1 MIPNTVPRPL
11 DYNNIGFSVDGFDL
25 DIEHPS
31 TDNSAGYKAL
41 ATKLRSL
48 YTTSTGAGAGPGTVT
63 KFYLTA
69 SPQCVVPDANMKG
82 VLAATAFDMVFV
94 QFYNTASCAARR
106 WADANPGYVPG
117 QPSSSAN
124 AAGFTYDAWT
134 SFLAGTPYSKNARVY
149 IGLPGSSA
157 AARPGFD
164 LSVRQVADVVSAYYC
179 RGNFGGVAVWEA
191 TYASANVAGG
201 RNFYQNAKAA
211 LGAAGSDRRL
221 ACVRGS

>member
-1 MIPNTVPRPL
+1 MVAVPRPF
-11 DYNNIGFSVDGFDL
+11 DYNNMEFSVDGFDL

-48 YTTSTGAGAGPGTVT
+48 YTTTAGK

-69 SPQCVVPDANMKG
+69 SPHCPVPDANMKD
-82 VLAATAFDMVFV
+82 VLGAAAFDMVFV

-106 WADANPGYVPG
+106 WADANPSYVLG
-117 QPSSSAN
+117 QGQSQSAN
-124 AAGFTYDAWT
+124 GFTYDAWT
-134 SFLAGTPYSKNARVY
+134 SFLAGTAYSKSARLY
-149 IGLPGSSA
+149 IGLPGEADA

-164 LSVRQVADVVSAYYC
+164 LTVRQAADLASAHYC

-191 TYASANVAGG
+191 TYAAANVVGG
-201 RNFYQNAKAA
+201 RNFYQNVKGALKTAA
-211 LGAAGSDRRL
+211 ADRRL